1 MSSRRS
7 SHSTRTRTSSTARPP
22 SWRTLSLSKGTAAAR
37 VSLVHAEPERGH
49 GAFGSAIDGL
59 PSSPKRNGRLSRD
72 IGAGV
77 AGPSGLSY
85 EQKNSPSSPQESGTE
100 EMKATVPT
108 NSLTPIPSTSATV
121 APPTVPGNDQAP
133 PPAVLV
139 ETDTSTSTPTT
150 NPDAQPEDTLEPHAG
165 NDDTPPEAITVP
177 APAQSVGTIPF
188 PTIPSSPP
196 RTSWFGSLGRSRG
209 REKAKESRVFV
220 ESNLREAS
228 SRIDEDTV
236 MRDSSHEQQDCD
248 TKDVLEP
255 PKSEEDKPQPLTV
268 PEVETSA
275 IPTPSL
281 PQPMPSQP
289 VDTATASRRSWFGAT
304 VSASPPSA
312 RSIPSS
318 IDEDVPALSTSPLRS
333 PESPPK
339 RPRVESVSDGK
350 RARLDSL
357 NPSSSRFTISI
368 PLLGRP
374 KVPLEEAMA
383 SAPAVMDPHAQSDEP
398 DGTDTDSTI
407 TADTEIT
414 MTTTTPATTIA
425 AIEEAPEKAPVVE
438 IVKEEIVV
446 RASGTEEV
454 GNRTSWWDYV
464 GWGGSVRSAAAA
476 PVQAEDLSSTIDAPA
491 EETPSA
497 PTVDALPAVEAPQD
511 ATPAEEP
518 ATEESHKLKPSSSS
532 VFSSDTRASW
542 YTPWAWYYY
551 STTTKSAPTGMTPSE
566 MVKEEAL
573 ARDSAESNEVI
584 MTNTGDGKEE
594 VLEEEVNP
602 ITSTITTNRSG
613 WAAFFS
619 STSSSRLGAKRIED
633 VKPSGEMEVMD
644 IDEDDSPGN
653 SEAKDSQK
661 QEDVQKSGQT
671 DKPNVGSPP
680 PSPTRTKGKDGETK
694 REIPQLIISEDVKS
708 KAAKRKSSGSR
719 PPSVSSSK
727 PPSTKSGTSTPP
739 TASKKTSGATTP
751 PKKPAAPRTP
761 PPPNLVLPSWRDT
774 FHSAPRNVVPATPQS
789 SSRLGRTVRF
799 LLGGSTD
806 GGKGKERDV
815 SADVGVGLPRAW
827 DVLQGQSS
835 PSEAGM
841 GDVLRGCKRVVVIG
855 IHGWFPG
862 AIMRT
867 VLGEPTGTSPKFV
880 SMTLQALEEFQ
891 ARHDVKLEKVTGI
904 PLEGEGTIGGR
915 VDKLYTALTSNAEWM
930 DDLHECD
937 ALIVATHSQGS
948 VVSTHLLDRLL
959 REGHLVASFTPG
971 EQEPL
976 SPGVEPGL
984 VAGRKK
990 QRICCL
996 ALCGIHLGPLRYL
1009 STSSLFQPYF
1019 QYFESEAAREL
1030 FEFQNT
1036 ESDVSKAYIS
1046 ALRNV
1051 VGHGAKMVYIASL
1064 NDQVVP
1070 LYSGLFTNVNHPL
1083 ILRAVYIDGDAYH
1096 SSDFLSNL
1104 LVLLLRILN
1113 TGLSDSGLIAHLS
1126 EATAGSLNGVGHSTA
1141 YEEVGTYALAV
1152 NYLFLADDGP
1162 DTNQVELKLDDFNA
1176 ATEQNDYEI
1185 PWSLRDLIADP
1196 SVQRLFEGEFLSLR
1210 DAFKEWHPKTTIL
1223 RDVKRKLAPI
1233 TRMKGSTSGEHPPP
1247 TILGNSKL

>member
-22 SWRTLSLSKGTAAAR
+22 SWRTLSLSKGTAAVR
-37 VSLVHAEPERGH
+37 VSLVHAEPERGL

-72 IGAGV
+72 IGAAV

-85 EQKNSPSSPQESGTE
+85 EQKNSPSSPQESDTE
-100 EMKATVPT
+100 EMKVKLPT
-108 NSLTPIPSTSATV
+108 NSPTPTPSTSETV
-121 APPTVPGNDQAP
+121 APPTAAGNDQAP
-133 PPAVLV
+133 PPAATI
-139 ETDTSTSTPTT
+139 ETDASTSTLGTSPE
-150 NPDAQPEDTLEPHAG
+150 AQPENTLEPHAG
-165 NDDTPPEAITVP
+165 DDDTPPEAITVP

-228 SRIDEDTV
+228 SGIDEDSV
-236 MRDSSHEQQDCD
+236 MHDSSHEQQDCD
-248 TKDVLEP
+248 AKDVPEP
-255 PKSEEDKPQPLTV
+255 PKIEEDEPQPLTV
-268 PEVETSA
+268 PEMEPSA
-275 IPTPSL
+275 VPTPSP

-289 VDTATASRRSWFGAT
+289 VDAATASRRSWFGAS

-318 IDEDVPALSTSPLRS
+318 IDEDVPALSTSPLR

-383 SAPAVMDPHAQSDEP
+383 SAPAVMDHTQAGEP

-407 TADTEIT
+407 TADTDIT
-414 MTTTTPATTIA
+414 MTTSTPATTIA
-425 AIEEAPEKAPVVE
+425 AIEESPEKAPVVE
-438 IVKEEIVV
+438 IVKEEVRV
-446 RASGTEEV
+446 RASGREEV

-464 GWGGSVRSAAAA
+464 GWGESVRSTAAA
-476 PVQAEDLSSTIDAPA
+476 PAQTEELSSVPLIPV
-491 EETPSA
+491 
-497 PTVDALPAVEAPQD
+497 VDDPPVVEVQQD

-518 ATEESHKLKPSSSS
+518 ATEESHKPKPSSSS
-532 VFSSDTRASW
+532 IFSSDTRASW

-551 STTTKSAPTGMTPSE
+551 STTSESAPTGMTPSE

-573 ARDSAESNEVI
+573 ARDSAESNEVV
-584 MTNTGDGKEE
+584 MTNADDDKKE
-594 VLEEEVNP
+594 VTEEEVNP
-602 ITSTITTNRSG
+602 IASTIATNRSG
-613 WAAFFS
+613 WTAFFS
-619 STSSSRLGAKRIED
+619 SASSSRLGAKRIED

-644 IDEDDSPGN
+644 IDEDDNPGN

-661 QEDVQKSGQT
+661 SEDVLKKLGQT
-671 DKPNVGSPP
+671 DKPNVESPP

-719 PPSVSSSK
+719 PPSISSSK
-727 PPSTKSGTSTPP
+727 PPSTKSGTNTPR
-739 TASKKTSGATTP
+739 KR
-751 PKKPAAPRTP
+751 PKSVAPRTP
-761 PPPNLVLPSWRDT
+761 PPPNLVLPTWQDT

-806 GGKGKERDV
+806 EGKGKDR
-815 SADVGVGLPRAW
+815 ADVGVGLPRAW

-841 GDVLRGCKRVVVIG
+841 EDVLRGCKRVVVIG

-891 ARHDVKLEKVTGI
+891 ARHNVKLDKVTGI

-915 VDKLYTALTSNAEWM
+915 VDKLYTSLTSNAEWM

-971 EQEPL
+971 EREPL
-976 SPGVEPGL
+976 SPGIEPGL
-984 VAGRKK
+984 VVGRKP

-1046 ALRNV
+1046 ALQNV

-1152 NYLFLADDGP
+1152 NYLFLADDGT

-1196 SVQRLFEGEFLSLR
+1196 SVQRLFEGE
-1210 DAFKEWHPKTTIL
+1210 
-1223 RDVKRKLAPI
+1223 
-1233 TRMKGSTSGEHPPP
+1233 GSTSGEHLSP

>member
-1 MSSRRS
+1 
-7 SHSTRTRTSSTARPP
+7 
-22 SWRTLSLSKGTAAAR
+22 
-37 VSLVHAEPERGH
+37 
-49 GAFGSAIDGL
+49 
-59 PSSPKRNGRLSRD
+59 
-72 IGAGV
+72 
-77 AGPSGLSY
+77 
-85 EQKNSPSSPQESGTE
+85 
-100 EMKATVPT
+100 
-108 NSLTPIPSTSATV
+108 
-121 APPTVPGNDQAP
+121 
-133 PPAVLV
+133 
-139 ETDTSTSTPTT
+139 
-150 NPDAQPEDTLEPHAG
+150 
-165 NDDTPPEAITVP
+165 
-177 APAQSVGTIPF
+177 
-188 PTIPSSPP
+188 
-196 RTSWFGSLGRSRG
+196 
-209 REKAKESRVFV
+209 
-220 ESNLREAS
+220 
-228 SRIDEDTV
+228 

-248 TKDVLEP
+248 AKDVPEP
-255 PKSEEDKPQPLTV
+255 PKIEEDKPQPLTV
-268 PEVETSA
+268 PEVEPSA
-275 IPTPSL
+275 VPTPSP
-281 PQPMPSQP
+281 PQLTPSQP
-289 VDTATASRRSWFGAT
+289 VDAATASRRSWFGAS

-350 RARLDSL
+350 CARLDSL

-374 KVPLEEAMA
+374 KVPLEEAIA
-383 SAPAVMDPHAQSDEP
+383 SAPAVMDHQAQAGEP
-398 DGTDTDSTI
+398 DETDTDSTI
-407 TADTEIT
+407 TADTDIT
-414 MTTTTPATTIA
+414 MTTATPATTIA
-425 AIEEAPEKAPVVE
+425 TVEESPEKTPVVE
-438 IVKEEIVV
+438 IVKEEVMV
-446 RASGTEEV
+446 RANGREEV
-454 GNRTSWWDYV
+454 ENRTSWWDYV
-464 GWGGSVRSAAAA
+464 GWSGSVRSTAAA
-476 PVQAEDLSSTIDAPA
+476 PAQTEELSSTIDAPA
-491 EETPSA
+491 EEPS
-497 PTVDALPAVEAPQD
+497 PVPVVDDPPAVEASQD
-511 ATPAEEP
+511 ATATEEP
-518 ATEESHKLKPSSSS
+518 AMEESHKPKASSSS
-532 VFSSDTRASW
+532 IFSSDTRASW

-551 STTTKSAPTGMTPSE
+551 STTSESAPTGMTPSE

-573 ARDSAESNEVI
+573 ARDSAESNEVV
-584 MTNTGDGKEE
+584 MTNADDDKKE

-602 ITSTITTNRSG
+602 ITSTIVTNRSG

-619 STSSSRLGAKRIED
+619 SASSSRLGAKHIED
-633 VKPSGEMEVMD
+633 VKPGGEMEVMD
-644 IDEDDSPGN
+644 IDEDDSTGN
-653 SEAKDSQK
+653 SEAKDGQK
-661 QEDVQKSGQT
+661 QEDVPKLGQT
-671 DKPNVGSPP
+671 DIPNVGSPP
-680 PSPTRTKGKDGETK
+680 PSPTRTKGKDVETK

-719 PPSVSSSK
+719 PPSISSSK
-727 PPSTKSGTSTPP
+727 PPSTKSGTSTP
-739 TASKKTSGATTP
+739 KKTSGATTP
-751 PKKPAAPRTP
+751 PKKSVAPRTP
-761 PPPNLVLPSWRDT
+761 PPPNLVLPTWQDT
-774 FHSAPRNVVPATPQS
+774 FHSAPRNIAPATPQS

-806 GGKGKERDV
+806 GGKGKERV
-815 SADVGVGLPRAW
+815 DVGVGLPRAW

-835 PSEAGM
+835 PSETGM

-891 ARHDVKLEKVTGI
+891 ARHNVKLEKVTGI
-904 PLEGEGTIGGR
+904 PLEGEGTISGR
-915 VDKLYTALTSNAEWM
+915 VDKLYTSLTSNPEWM

-976 SPGVEPGL
+976 SPGIEPGL
-984 VAGRKK
+984 VVGRKK

-1070 LYSGLFTNVNHPL
+1070 LYSGLFTSVNHPL

-1152 NYLFLADDGP
+1152 NYLFLADDGT
-1162 DTNQVELKLDDFNA
+1162 DTNQIELKLDDFNA

-1233 TRMKGSTSGEHPPP
+1233 TRMKGSTSGEHLSP

>member
-1 MSSRRS
+1 M
-7 SHSTRTRTSSTARPP
+7 T
-22 SWRTLSLSKGTAAAR
+22 
-37 VSLVHAEPERGH
+37 
-49 GAFGSAIDGL
+49 
-59 PSSPKRNGRLSRD
+59 
-72 IGAGV
+72 
-77 AGPSGLSY
+77 
-85 EQKNSPSSPQESGTE
+85 
-100 EMKATVPT
+100 
-108 NSLTPIPSTSATV
+108 
-121 APPTVPGNDQAP
+121 
-133 PPAVLV
+133 
-139 ETDTSTSTPTT
+139 
-150 NPDAQPEDTLEPHAG
+150 
-165 NDDTPPEAITVP
+165 
-177 APAQSVGTIPF
+177 
-188 PTIPSSPP
+188 
-196 RTSWFGSLGRSRG
+196 
-209 REKAKESRVFV
+209 
-220 ESNLREAS
+220 
-228 SRIDEDTV
+228 
-236 MRDSSHEQQDCD
+236 
-248 TKDVLEP
+248 
-255 PKSEEDKPQPLTV
+255 
-268 PEVETSA
+268 
-275 IPTPSL
+275 
-281 PQPMPSQP
+281 SQP
-289 VDTATASRRSWFGAT
+289 VDTPTVSRRSWFGAS
-304 VSASPPSA
+304 VSTSPPSA
-312 RSIPSS
+312 PSIPSS

-339 RPRVESVSDGK
+339 RPRVESVNDGK

-383 SAPAVMDPHAQSDEP
+383 SAPAVMDTHSQSDEA
-398 DGTDTDSTI
+398 DGTVTESTV

-425 AIEEAPEKAPVVE
+425 AIEESPEKAPVVE

-446 RASGTEEV
+446 VNASGAEQV

-464 GWGGSVRSAAAA
+464 GWGGSVRSTAGTVQTEEA
-476 PVQAEDLSSTIDAPA
+476 PSSVDTVPA
-491 EETPSA
+491 EETPPV
-497 PTVDALPAVEAPQD
+497 PTADVSPAVEAPAPQD
-511 ATPAEEP
+511 TTPGEEHV
-518 ATEESHKLKPSSSS
+518 TEEARKLEPSSPSL
-532 VFSSDTRASW
+532 FSSDTRASW

-551 STTTKSAPTGMTPSE
+551 STTTESAPTGMTPSE

-573 ARDSAESNEVI
+573 ARDSVESTEVV
-584 MTNTGDGKEE
+584 MTDADNGKKE
-594 VLEEEVNP
+594 VQEEEVNP

-619 STSSSRLGAKRIED
+619 SASSARLGAKRIED

-644 IDEDDSPGN
+644 IDEEDSPSN
-653 SEAKDSQK
+653 SEAK
-661 QEDVQKSGQT
+661 QEDVQKSSQT
-671 DKPNVGSPP
+671 NKSIVGSTP
-680 PSPTRTKGKDGETK
+680 PSPTQMKGKDGETK

-719 PPSVSSSK
+719 PPCASSSK
-727 PPSTKSGTSTPP
+727 PPSMKSGASTPP

-751 PKKPAAPRTP
+751 PKKPVAPRTP

-774 FHSAPRNVVPATPQS
+774 FHSAPRNVIPVSPQS

-799 LLGGSTD
+799 LLGGSID

-827 DVLQGQSS
+827 DVLQGQTS
-835 PSEAGM
+835 PSEAGI

-880 SMTLQALEEFQ
+880 SMTLQALDEFQ

-915 VDKLYTALTSNAEWM
+915 VNKLYISLTSNAEWM
-930 DDLHECD
+930 SDLHECD

-1036 ESDVSKAYIS
+1036 ESDVSRAYIS

-1051 VGHGAKMVYIASL
+1051 VGHGTKMVYIASL

-1070 LYSGLFTNVNHPL
+1070 LYSGLFTNVKHPL

-1141 YEEVGTYALAV
+1141 YEEVETYALAV
-1152 NYLFLADDGP
+1152 NYLFLADDGT
-1162 DTNQVELKLDDFNA
+1162 DNNEVELKLDDFNA

-1233 TRMKGSTSGEHPPP
+1233 TRMKGSTSGAPI
-1247 TILGNSKL
+1247 TQGNSKL

>member
-37 VSLVHAEPERGH
+37 VSLVHAEPERSL

-85 EQKNSPSSPQESGTE
+85 EQKNSPSSPQGQESGTE
-100 EMKATVPT
+100 MKVPT
-108 NSLTPIPSTSATV
+108 NSLTSTPSTSETV
-121 APPTVPGNDQAP
+121 APPTVAGNDQAP
-133 PPAVLV
+133 PPAV
-139 ETDTSTSTPTT
+139 T
-150 NPDAQPEDTLEPHAG
+150 
-165 NDDTPPEAITVP
+165 AITVP

-236 MRDSSHEQQDCD
+236 MGDSSHEQQDCD
-248 TKDVLEP
+248 VKDALVP
-255 PKSEEDKPQPLTV
+255 PKTEEDKPQPLTMS
-268 PEVETSA
+268 EVEPSA
-275 IPTPSL
+275 VPTPSP

-289 VDTATASRRSWFGAT
+289 VDTATASRRSWYGASI
-304 VSASPPSA
+304 SASPPSA

-333 PESPPK
+333 LESLPK

-383 SAPAVMDPHAQSDEP
+383 SAPAVMDPHAQTGEP
-398 DGTDTDSTI
+398 DGNDTDSTI
-407 TADTEIT
+407 TADTDIT
-414 MTTTTPATTIA
+414 MTTATPATTIA
-425 AIEEAPEKAPVVE
+425 AIEESPEKTPVVE
-438 IVKEEIVV
+438 IVKEEIMV

-464 GWGGSVRSAAAA
+464 GWGGSVRSTAAAA
-476 PVQAEDLSSTIDAPA
+476 AQTEELSSTIGAPA
-491 EETPSA
+491 EEPPLA
-497 PTVDALPAVEAPQD
+497 PMDDDPPAKP
-511 ATPAEEP
+511 
-518 ATEESHKLKPSSSS
+518 KPSSSS
-532 VFSSDTRASW
+532 IFSSDTRASW

-551 STTTKSAPTGMTPSE
+551 STTTESAPTGMTPSE

-573 ARDSAESNEVI
+573 ARDSAESNEVV
-584 MTNTGDGKEE
+584 MTESDDDKKE

-602 ITSTITTNRSG
+602 ITSTIVTNRSG

-619 STSSSRLGAKRIED
+619 SASSSRLGAKRIED
-633 VKPSGEMEVMD
+633 AKPSGEMEVMD

-653 SEAKDSQK
+653 SEAKDSLK
-661 QEDVQKSGQT
+661 SEDMLKLGQT

-719 PPSVSSSK
+719 PPSISSSK
-727 PPSTKSGTSTPP
+727 SPSTKSGTSTP
-739 TASKKTSGATTP
+739 KKTSGTTTP
-751 PKKPAAPRTP
+751 PKKPVAPRTP
-761 PPPNLVLPSWRDT
+761 PPPNLVLPTWQDT
-774 FHSAPRNVVPATPQS
+774 FLSEPRNIVPVTPQS

-806 GGKGKERDV
+806 GGKGKER
-815 SADVGVGLPRAW
+815 ADVGVGLPRAW
-827 DVLQGQSS
+827 DILQGQSS

-867 VLGEPTGTSPKFV
+867 LIGEPTGTSPKFV

-891 ARHDVKLEKVTGI
+891 ARYNVKLEKVTGI

-915 VDKLYTALTSNAEWM
+915 VDKLYASLTGNAEWM

-976 SPGVEPGL
+976 SPGIDPGL

-990 QRICCL
+990 QRICGL

-1046 ALRNV
+1046 ALQNV

-1152 NYLFLADDGP
+1152 DYLFLADDGT

-1196 SVQRLFEGEFLSLR
+1196 SVQRLFEGEFLTLR

-1233 TRMKGSTSGEHPPP
+1233 TRMKGSPSGEHLSP

>member
-1 MSSRRS
+1 M
-7 SHSTRTRTSSTARPP
+7 
-22 SWRTLSLSKGTAAAR
+22 
-37 VSLVHAEPERGH
+37 
-49 GAFGSAIDGL
+49 
-59 PSSPKRNGRLSRD
+59 
-72 IGAGV
+72 
-77 AGPSGLSY
+77 
-85 EQKNSPSSPQESGTE
+85 
-100 EMKATVPT
+100 
-108 NSLTPIPSTSATV
+108 
-121 APPTVPGNDQAP
+121 
-133 PPAVLV
+133 
-139 ETDTSTSTPTT
+139 
-150 NPDAQPEDTLEPHAG
+150 
-165 NDDTPPEAITVP
+165 
-177 APAQSVGTIPF
+177 
-188 PTIPSSPP
+188 
-196 RTSWFGSLGRSRG
+196 
-209 REKAKESRVFV
+209 
-220 ESNLREAS
+220 
-228 SRIDEDTV
+228 
-236 MRDSSHEQQDCD
+236 
-248 TKDVLEP
+248 
-255 PKSEEDKPQPLTV
+255 
-268 PEVETSA
+268 
-275 IPTPSL
+275 
-281 PQPMPSQP
+281 
-289 VDTATASRRSWFGAT
+289 
-304 VSASPPSA
+304 
-312 RSIPSS
+312 
-318 IDEDVPALSTSPLRS
+318 
-333 PESPPK
+333 
-339 RPRVESVSDGK
+339 
-350 RARLDSL
+350 
-357 NPSSSRFTISI
+357 
-368 PLLGRP
+368 
-374 KVPLEEAMA
+374 
-383 SAPAVMDPHAQSDEP
+383 
-398 DGTDTDSTI
+398 
-407 TADTEIT
+407 
-414 MTTTTPATTIA
+414 
-425 AIEEAPEKAPVVE
+425 
-438 IVKEEIVV
+438 
-446 RASGTEEV
+446 
-454 GNRTSWWDYV
+454 
-464 GWGGSVRSAAAA
+464 
-476 PVQAEDLSSTIDAPA
+476 
-491 EETPSA
+491 
-497 PTVDALPAVEAPQD
+497 
-511 ATPAEEP
+511 
-518 ATEESHKLKPSSSS
+518 EESHRLKPSSSS
-532 VFSSDTRASW
+532 IFSSDTRASW

-551 STTTKSAPTGMTPSE
+551 STTTESAPTGMTPSE

-573 ARDSAESNEVI
+573 ARDSADSNDVI
-584 MTNTGDGKEE
+584 MTDGDDGKKE

-619 STSSSRLGAKRIED
+619 SASSSRLGAKRIED
-633 VKPSGEMEVMD
+633 VKPSEEMEVMD
-644 IDEDDSPGN
+644 IDEDDSPGT
-653 SEAKDSQK
+653 SEAILKDTQK

-680 PSPTRTKGKDGETK
+680 PSPTRMKGKDGENK

-708 KAAKRKSSGSR
+708 KAAKRN
-719 PPSVSSSK
+719 
-727 PPSTKSGTSTPP
+727 TPP
-739 TASKKTSGATTP
+739 AASKKASGATTP
-751 PKKPAAPRTP
+751 PKKPVAPRTP

-774 FHSAPRNVVPATPQS
+774 FHSAPRNIVPTTPQL

-915 VDKLYTALTSNAEWM
+915 VDKLYTSLASNAEWM

-959 REGHLVASFTPG
+959 REGHLVASFTSG

-976 SPGVEPGL
+976 SPGIEPGL

-1046 ALRNV
+1046 ALQNV
-1051 VGHGAKMVYIASL
+1051 VDHGAKMVYIASL

-1152 NYLFLADDGP
+1152 NYLFLADDGT

-1233 TRMKGSTSGEHPPP
+1233 TRMKGSMSGEHPPP